1 MRKYQEEINNVNEIK
16 YNLEL
21 KIDQKNKQILE

>member
-1 MRKYQEEINNVNEIK
+1 MRKYQEEINNINEIK